1 METVTRF
8 SISVNSELLKKYDFL
23 LKKIGYSN
31 RSEAIRDLI
40 RERLAQEEWQD
51 SQKKVVAVL
60 SLVYNHQTRELT
72 EVLNRIQHRHVE
84 AVIASMHIHLDEHN
98 CLEVII
104 LKGSAS
110 QVEKIAHELI
120 TTRNVKHG
128 QLIKTTTGTDIP

>member
-51 SQKKVVAVL
+51 SQKKSSPFYL
-60 SLVYNHQTRELT
+60 LF
-72 EVLNRIQHRHVE
+72 
-84 AVIASMHIHLDEHN
+84 
-98 CLEVII
+98 II
-104 LKGSAS
+104 
-110 QVEKIAHELI
+110 
-120 TTRNVKHG
+120 
-128 QLIKTTTGTDIP
+128 IKQEN

>member
-84 AVIASMHIHLDEHN
+84 AVISSIHIHRYEHN
-98 CLEVII
+98 CLDVII